1 MTPMAGS
8 RVAGSRPVDVAMS
21 SAAAQ
26 VTLERTEI
34 IIEDL
39 AQKIKQR
46 VPRVHHVTLEAEGI
60 APAPAEG
67 M

>member
-1 MTPMAGS
+1 
-8 RVAGSRPVDVAMS
+8 MS

-26 VTLERTEI
+26 ATLERTEI

>member
-1 MTPMAGS
+1 
-8 RVAGSRPVDVAMS
+8 MS

-26 VTLERTEI
+26 ATLERSEI
-34 IIEDL
+34 MIEEL

-46 VPRVHHVTLEAEGI
+46 VPRVHHVNLEVEGI
-60 APAPAEG
+60 ATAPAEG